1 MSGRGGRGGR
11 GGGRGGAAGRGK
23 AAPPGM
29 PFGDDPTLVAHS
41 QPSETYPSSYKPPLA
56 PVLTDREARSVA
68 CFVAFRQAYHDTPF
82 YTHRHLS
89 VESVS
94 ATDPV
99 LRLYGQS
106 QINARYGIKNRAT
119 MDPFLAV
126 PMYSHQFVDESRTL
140 PELKGARPYVKDL
153 FPEELWAT
161 MDGKDAG
168 GPKGGYPAKAKEKK
182 GTKRKSLADRG
193 DDDLFVDD
201 DDDEFGSHKRLRNE
215 TEEQRKARIEGA
227 GKEGENEDVEAGEEL
242 EDEEEEL
249 SQEDDDYEDDED
261 GGDYDAE
268 AYFDG
273 GDDDDYGDDEGVGES
288 AMDF

>member
-11 GGGRGGAAGRGK
+11 GGGRGAAAGRGK

-41 QPSETYPSSYKPPLA
+41 QPSETYPSFYKPPGA
-56 PVLTDREARSVA
+56 PPLTTREERSVA
-68 CFVAFRQAYHDTPF
+68 CFVAFRRAYHNTPF
-82 YTHRHLS
+82 YTHRHLNA
-89 VESVS
+89 ESVS
-94 ATDPV
+94 ATDPG

-126 PMYSHQFVDESRTL
+126 PMYSHQFVDASRTL
-140 PELKGARPYVKDL
+140 PELKGSRAYVKDL

-161 MDGKDAG
+161 LDGKDSG
-168 GPKGGYPAKAKEKK
+168 GPKGGYPVKVNEKK
-182 GTKRKSLADRG
+182 NTKRKSLVDRD

-201 DDDEFGSHKRLRNE
+201 GDGESGSHKRPKNE
-215 TEEQRKARIEGA
+215 TEEQRNARIEGA
-227 GKEGENEDVEAGEEL
+227 GKDGEIEDVEGGEDL

-273 GDDDDYGDDEGVGES
+273 GDDDDFGDDEGVGES